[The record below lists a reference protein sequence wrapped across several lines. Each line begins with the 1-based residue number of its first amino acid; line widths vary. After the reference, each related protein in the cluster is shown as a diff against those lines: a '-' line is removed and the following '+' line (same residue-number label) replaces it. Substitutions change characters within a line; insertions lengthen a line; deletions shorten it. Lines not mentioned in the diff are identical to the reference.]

1 MAATLNTRRRPCYRC
16 VTVAILPAILP
27 SCRSPRAIT
36 TERLVLRPVRITDAA
51 RAVDILS
58 AWGVSRNLSRAAF
71 PPDPCEIERWF
82 ADHARE
88 WEMGAAYRFAIT
100 CNGTMIGV
108 VDIDGVARAE
118 ARLGYWLD
126 RAAWGRGSASE
137 AGAALVRFAFSVAR
151 LTVPRAGHGGDNPAS
166 GRVLTKLGFTRS
178 SAAPVFSRP
187 RGETIMQ
194 GRYVLRHGSAVTAAH
209 DLDGQDQARPL
220 SFGRLLMSAPLTDED
235 LPPRAYKA
243 RDVES

>member
-1 MAATLNTRRRPCYRC
+1 MLSLRHRRHLTHDPP
-16 VTVAILPAILP
+16 VMPIPK
-27 SCRSPRAIT
+27 RAIT
-36 TERLVLRPVRITDAA
+36 TGRLVLRPVQTTDAA

-58 AWGVSRNLSRAAF
+58 VWGVSRNLSRTAF

-88 WEMGAAYRFAIT
+88 WEMGEAYRFAIT

-108 VDIDGVARAE
+108 VDIDRVVRAE
-118 ARLGYWLD
+118 ARIGSWLD
-126 RAAWGRGSASE
+126 RAAWGRGYASE

-151 LTVPRAGHGGDNPAS
+151 LTVLRAGHACDNPAS

-178 SAAPVFSRP
+178 RAAPVFSRP

-194 GRYVLRHGSAVTAAH
+194 WRYVLRQGSADTDAH
-209 DLDGQDQARPL
+209 DLDEQDRVRPL
-220 SFGRLLMSAPLTDED
+220 SLGRLLMSSPLTDED
-235 LPPRAYKA
+235 LPLRAYEA
-243 RDVES
+243 RDVEF